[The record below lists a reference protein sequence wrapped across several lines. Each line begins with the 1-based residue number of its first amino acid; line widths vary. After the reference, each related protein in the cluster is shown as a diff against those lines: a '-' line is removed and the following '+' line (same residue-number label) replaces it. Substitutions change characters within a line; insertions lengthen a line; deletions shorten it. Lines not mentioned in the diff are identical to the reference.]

1 MKPIVNDTATSLQ
14 CLMHKKFFLV
24 IFCLALVNLVL
35 AQTDKLKQQE
45 AEADTLMNRQ
55 DFEGALKVYSKI
67 LKATK
72 EKDKFYYSVIYKSA
86 VSHYSIG
93 QYDIALRELED
104 FIPAYPAFP
113 QARLLKAFIYRE
125 KEDPDN
131 QLKELE
137 KAIAL
142 QPGNLEVRKWRATL
156 LLDRGSYDSAKDDL
170 RLLRTYEDDAEV
182 EAYLGFAYS
191 NTDQPDSA
199 LFSFNK
205 AIELDAT
212 FQPAYLY
219 AGSFCLQEGEYD
231 LALKYLNL
239 ALRLDPKNH
248 TALFYKGVALV
259 EKEKVDEGCSCL
271 AKAFR
276 MGADD
281 AGDYLKQY
289 CYGDKN

>member
-1 MKPIVNDTATSLQ
+1 
-14 CLMHKKFFLV
+14 MHKKFFFV
-24 IFCLALVNLVL
+24 VFCLALVNLVM

-55 DFEGALKVYSKI
+55 DFEGALKVYTKI
-67 LKATK
+67 LKAAK
-72 EKDKFYYSVIYKSA
+72 EKDQFYYTVLYKSA
-86 VSHYSIG
+86 VSNYSTG
-93 QYDIALRELED
+93 KYDIALRQLEE

-113 QARLLKAFIYRE
+113 QGRLLRAFIYRE
-125 KEDPDN
+125 QGDVEN

-137 KAIAL
+137 ESLTL
-142 QPGNLEVRKWRATL
+142 QPGNLELRKWRATL
-156 LLDRGSYDSAKDDL
+156 LLDRGSYDSAKNDL
-170 RLLRTYEDDAEV
+170 KLIRMYQDDAEV

-191 NTDQPDSA
+191 NSDQADSA
-199 LFSFNK
+199 LVSFNK

-219 AGSFCLQEGEYD
+219 AGSLCLQEGEYD

-239 ALRLDPKNH
+239 ALRLNPKNH

-276 MGADD
+276 LGADD
-281 AGDYLKQY
+281 AGDYLQEY
-289 CYGDKN
+289 CYGGK